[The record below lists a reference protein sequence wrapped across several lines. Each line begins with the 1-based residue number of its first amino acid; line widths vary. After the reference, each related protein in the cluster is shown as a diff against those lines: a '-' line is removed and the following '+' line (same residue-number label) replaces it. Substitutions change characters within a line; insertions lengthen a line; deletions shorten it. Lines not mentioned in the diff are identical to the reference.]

1 MIMTAFDTV
10 LLVLHKK
17 LYDSMFFHAIHQY
30 ISIFNSTALV
40 RLSPMRLLQSCDTY
54 KAPPTPL
61 AAEDIFADDQ

>member
-17 LYDSMFFHAIHQY
+17 
-30 ISIFNSTALV
+30 
-40 RLSPMRLLQSCDTY
+40 RLLQSCDTY
-54 KAPPTPL
+54 KAPPMPL